1 MAISGVFTFAC
12 TTIQLFD
19 VMGKHRNAV
28 AALATHSGKGR
39 PAA

>member
-12 TTIQLFD
+12 TIIQLFD
-19 VMGKHRNAV
+19 VMGKHGNAV
-28 AALATHSGKGR
+28 AAFATYSGKGR